1 MDLRTRPRW
10 KQCGPSE
17 SQPGESD
24 PVDPVDPTRMDPKII
39 MPRHVQMFEK
49 QQQVRNTAKVNKQ
62 FKDN

>member
-1 MDLRTRPRW
+1 MNGSENRTQMD
-10 KQCGPSE
+10 S
-17 SQPGESD
+17 SESD
-24 PVDPVDPTRMDPKII
+24 PVDLKVDLVDPTRMDPKII